1 MSSASPNAKLFINY
15 RREDTAPY
23 AGRLYDRLTAHFG
36 ADQVFID
43 IDQIEPGEDFVEAIN
58 SKVGACEIAIV
69 AIGPDWL
76 RMTDASGKRRID
88 DTEDFVRME
97 ILAALERK
105 IRVIPV
111 LVGGARMPTKQDLP
125 EALAPLSRRNAI
137 ELSETRFH
145 ADVDRLIEAIEKPR
159 AMPTGSKT
167 PSKREETVSAANSNR
182 RPSYGKA
189 LIATGVVFI
198 LALGCVLWMFNARR
212 DAETASSQSQSI
224 AAETAAT
231 PDSTIGALSES
242 TLAALP
248 GPDPAAGIASRLVA
262 GSSTPNLHEEVWM
275 QELRKRAEGGDAEAQ
290 FEMGTFYELGFTSIP
305 EDPQKAIEWYRKAAA
320 QGHALAKE
328 GLQDLSRV
336 GAPKSDNEALL
347 QTTRR
352 MSRQQRSSSAV
363 LNAMDAKARDAIKK
377 IKE

>member
-1 MSSASPNAKLFINY
+1 MSSAIHSTRLFINY

-36 ADQVFID
+36 PGQVFID

-58 SKVGACEIAIV
+58 AKVGACDV
-69 AIGPDWL
+69 AIISIGPVWL
-76 RMTDASGKRRID
+76 RATDASGKRRIN

-97 ILAALERK
+97 ILAALQRN

-111 LVGGARMPTKQDLP
+111 LMGGARMPTKEDLP

-159 AMPTGSKT
+159 GVAKT
-167 PSKREETVSAANSNR
+167 EKTTAERQQASSSAPAGTAA
-182 RPSYGKA
+182 YGKI
-189 LIATGVVFI
+189 LIAAGIMF
-198 LALGCVLWMFNARR
+198 ALGFFIWFFSARR
-212 DAETASSQSQSI
+212 SETASGRSEPAVAELTPVVANSATPSQESTPPS
-224 AAETAAT
+224 AT
-231 PDSTIGALSES
+231 PDSQ
-242 TLAALP
+242 P
-248 GPDPAAGIASRLVA
+248 GDGIASRLVT
-262 GSSTPNLHEEVWM
+262 GSSTPNPYEEEWM
-275 QELRKRAEGGDAEAQ
+275 QDIRKRAESGAAEAQ

-305 EDPQKAIEWYRKAAA
+305 EDRQKAIEWYRKAAE

-328 GLQDLSRV
+328 GLQDLSSES
-336 GAPKSDNEALL
+336 APKSENDKLL
-347 QTTRR
+347 QTARR

-363 LNAMDAKARDAIKK
+363 LDAMDAKARDAIKQ
-377 IKE
+377 INE